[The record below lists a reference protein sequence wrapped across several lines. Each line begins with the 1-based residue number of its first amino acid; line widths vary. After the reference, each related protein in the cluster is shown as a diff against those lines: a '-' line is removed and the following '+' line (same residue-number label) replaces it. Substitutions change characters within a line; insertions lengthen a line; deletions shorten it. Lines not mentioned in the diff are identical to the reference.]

1 MPPFLALVSCYN
13 GASSCPGDAAAIS
26 RVVHWIAMN
35 SAAAVSAYV
44 MTLYVPYS
52 SVYRFFEL
60 WWRVTV
66 SVSATVHRRPAVTA
80 GLLLLVIG
88 FLRSFVMAS
97 ASDCFFSSG

>member
-1 MPPFLALVSCYN
+1 
-13 GASSCPGDAAAIS
+13 
-26 RVVHWIAMN
+26 MN

-66 SVSATVHRRPAVTA
+66 SVSATVHRRPAVIA

-88 FLRSFVMAS
+88 FLRSFVRDGIS
-97 ASDCFFSSG
+97 IRLFLFFRLIK